1 MWTKSQI
8 RQRPLNEF
16 ELMTEQSVITRESAK
31 MALEEHTRFQETV
44 SSKKYQIR
52 DPEGRLLEHSFTDV
66 KNRLCRE
73 FLKNSS
79 FNKQENEQVCEMLQS
94 GRFIPAGSILCGLG
108 NDHAKCSL
116 SNCYLAKI
124 ESDSLEGI
132 FEAQKKLARTYSYR
146 GGSGID
152 ITILRPAGDP
162 VNNAAVTSSGAV
174 SFMPLFSEL
183 TNTIGQNGR
192 RGALMISL
200 DIRHPDTKRF
210 IWCKSRPGDIFGVDS
225 LTGKMQDVFGAN
237 ISLKVTDEFMKAVEE
252 DGDWTFVFPHRS
264 KISAKIYDEST
275 LQLVPE
281 VYAALDPRIGDRVEA
296 EIVYKIV
303 ELDAENCLIKVQ
315 PDLST
320 DDAKAP
326 LGAESFIFS
335 VSRRRSE
342 NSDIFDLVRTVYN
355 TLWDGDYSRWQ
366 ELGLPLKEY
375 EKVKARELLEEISA
389 SAWQSGDPGILYQDT
404 TQRNT
409 PGTYIDPLRLKPM
422 STNPCGEQA
431 LGYWSNCL
439 LGAMVLF
446 RYVVNPYTKE
456 ARFDSELFQEDLI
469 RTLAFMDTMSD
480 LNQDKHPLQEHRDA
494 DRYGKRIGIEF
505 TGLGDMLAMLGMRY
519 GSAESVNFVKDILRE
534 KAIVEIS
541 TSADLAERFGV
552 VEALKDVDARKRFLE
567 SPYIKNLN
575 LPEKLRKKIMKS
587 GLRHTAFNTVGP
599 SGSISIMSDN
609 CSSGIEP
616 VFMFSYTRETRLEAG
631 KVFEFIHMPPLKW
644 MLETNQE
651 DLFGKYTAMELKE
664 KLNYVQADELDFMDR
679 IRMQSAIQEFTDSSI
694 SSTINLSEETPK
706 DTIYQIYLEAWKHGL
721 KGVTIFRNGCKKG
734 VLSKKED
741 KKKSDSTLIRKD
753 AAIQERELHDIER
766 AERHRVMWKGSKM
779 YIIVSLDE
787 SGNPIEIFVKLPKEA
802 GVNGDGFYSEQVFQ
816 EKYSLWE
823 TITRLA
829 SLLLRVGMPIERILT
844 QLDRSSYNIIDAAAI
859 IARILRQYVSLD
871 MDDQTIVAK
880 ELGAVCPECGKK
892 AYVPEGGCKIC
903 KACGYTTCG

>member
-1 MWTKSQI
+1 
-8 RQRPLNEF
+8 
-16 ELMTEQSVITRESAK
+16 MTEQSVITRESAK
-31 MALEEHTRFQETV
+31 MALEEHHRFQETV

-52 DPEGRLLEHSFTDV
+52 DPKGRLQEHSFNDV

-73 FLKNSS
+73 FLKHSRFEN
-79 FNKQENEQVCEMLQS
+79 NENEQVCEMLQS
-94 GRFIPAGSILCGLG
+94 GRFIPAGSILSGLG
-108 NDHAKCSL
+108 NDYAKCSL

-152 ITILRPAGDP
+152 ITILRPSGDP

-200 DIRHPDTKRF
+200 DIRHPETQRF
-210 IWCKSRPGDIFGVDS
+210 IWCKSKPEEIFGVDS
-225 LTGKMQDVFGAN
+225 LTGKVQDVFGAN

-252 DGDWTFVFPHRS
+252 DKDWTFIFPDRF
-264 KISAKIYDEST
+264 KISGKICDEST
-275 LQLVPE
+275 LQLLPE
-281 VYAALDPRIGDRVEA
+281 VYEALNPQTGDRIEA
-296 EIVYKIV
+296 EIIYKV
-303 ELDAENCLIKVQ
+303 VDTDSAKYQIKVQ
-315 PDLST
+315 PDLPANNADT
-320 DDAKAP
+320 ALP
-326 LGAESFIFS
+326 EETLTFIL
-335 VSRRRSE
+335 SRRRNE
-342 NSDIFDLVRTVYN
+342 TSDIFDPVKSVYN
-355 TLWDGDYSRWQ
+355 QLWDGDYSRWQ
-366 ELGLPLKEY
+366 ELKLPLKEY
-375 EKVKARELLEEISA
+375 ATINARALLEEISE
-389 SAWQSGDPGILYQDT
+389 SAWKSGDPGILYQDT

-439 LGAMVLF
+439 LGAMVLY
-446 RYVVNPYTKE
+446 RYVVNPFTKE
-456 ARFDSELFQEDLI
+456 ARFDTDLFHDDLT
-469 RTLAFMDTMSD
+469 RTMNFMDTMSD
-480 LNQDKHPLQEHRDA
+480 LNMNKHPLQKHRDA
-494 DRYGKRIGIEF
+494 DKYGKRIGIEF

-519 GSAESVNFVKDILRE
+519 GSEESVNFIKEIMRD
-534 KAIVEIS
+534 KAITEIS
-541 TSADLAERFGV
+541 VSADIAERFGE
-552 VEALKDVDARKRFLE
+552 VEALQAPEARKRFLE
-567 SPYIKNLN
+567 CPYITNLD
-575 LPEKLRKKIMKS
+575 LPKKLQKKIMKT

-609 CSSGIEP
+609 CTSGIEP
-616 VFMFSYTRETRLEAG
+616 VFMFSYARETRLEAG

-651 DLFGKYTAMELKE
+651 HLFGKYTAQQLKE
-664 KLNYVQADELDFMDR
+664 KLNYVQADELDYMDR
-679 IRMQSAIQEFTDSSI
+679 IRMQSAIQQYTDSSI
-694 SSTINLSEETPK
+694 SSTINLAEDTPK
-706 DTIYQIYLEAWKHGL
+706 ETIFQIYLESWKNGL
-721 KGVTIFRNGCKKG
+721 KGVTVFRNGCKKG
-734 VLSKKED
+734 VLSKKEES
-741 KKKSDSTLIRKD
+741 KESDPTMKG
-753 AAIQERELHDIER
+753 QNPTMVERELGDIER

-779 YIIVSLDE
+779 YIIVSLDD

-802 GVNGDGFYSEQVFQ
+802 GVTGDGFYNEQVFQ

-823 TITRLA
+823 TITRLT
-829 SLLLRVGMPIERILT
+829 SMLLRVGMPIDRILT

-859 IARILRQYVSLD
+859 ISRILRQYISLD
-871 MDDQTIVAK
+871 MDDQTIVSK
-880 ELGAVCPECGKK
+880 GLGDPCPECSKK

>member
-1 MWTKSQI
+1 
-8 RQRPLNEF
+8 
-16 ELMTEQSVITRESAK
+16 MTEQSVITRESAK

-52 DPEGRLLEHSFTDV
+52 DREGRLQEHSFSDV

-73 FLKNSS
+73 FLKHSRFEN
-79 FNKQENEQVCEMLQS
+79 QENEQVCEMLQS
-94 GRFIPAGSILCGLG
+94 GRFIPAGSILSGLG
-108 NDHAKCSL
+108 NDYNKCSL

-162 VNNAAVTSSGAV
+162 VNNAAVSSSGSV

-200 DIRHPDTKRF
+200 DIRHPDTRRF
-210 IWCKSRPGDIFGVDS
+210 IWCKSKPEEIFGVDS
-225 LTGKMQDVFGAN
+225 LTGKTQDVFGAN
-237 ISLKVTDEFMKAVEE
+237 ISLKVTDDFMQAVEE
-252 DGDWTFVFPHRS
+252 DRDWTFVFPDRAKVTG
-264 KISAKIYDEST
+264 KIRNGST
-275 LQLVPE
+275 LQLLPE
-281 VYAALDPRIGDRVEA
+281 VYDALDPQVGDRLEA
-296 EIVYKIV
+296 EMVYKVTAV
-303 ELDAENCLIKVQ
+303 EPKKHLIIVQ
-315 PDLST
+315 PDLPAHDGQVAFT
-320 DDAKAP
+320 EDI
-326 LGAESFIFS
+326 LTFS
-335 VSRRRSE
+335 LSRRRNE
-342 NSDIFDLVRTVYN
+342 TSDIFDSIKSVYN
-355 TLWDGDYSRWQ
+355 VIWDGDYARWQ

-375 EKVKARELLEEISA
+375 ETVNARKLLEEVST

-409 PGTYIDPLRLKPM
+409 PGTFIDPLRLKPM

-431 LGYWSNCL
+431 LGYWNNCL
-439 LGAMVLF
+439 LGAMVLY
-446 RYVVNPYTKE
+446 RYVVNPFTKE
-456 ARFDSELFQEDLI
+456 ARFDVDLFQDDLA
-469 RTLAFMDTMSD
+469 RTMAFMDTMSD
-480 LNQDKHPLQEHRDA
+480 FNQNKHPLQKHRDA
-494 DRYGKRIGIEF
+494 DKYGKRIGIEF

-519 GSAESVNFVKDILRE
+519 GSEESIAFIKEILRD
-534 KAIVEIS
+534 KAVTEIS
-541 TSADLAERFGV
+541 ISADIAERFGV
-552 VEALKDVDARKRFLE
+552 VEALEDPAARKRFLDC
-567 SPYIKNLN
+567 PYIERLG
-575 LPEKLRKKIMKS
+575 LPKKLQKKIMKG

-609 CSSGIEP
+609 CTSGIEP
-616 VFMFSYTRETRLEAG
+616 AFLFSYTRETRLEAG

-651 DLFGKYTAMELKE
+651 HLFGKYTAMQLKE
-664 KLNYVQADELDFMDR
+664 KLNYVQADELDYMDR
-679 IRMQSAIQEFTDSSI
+679 IRMQAAIQQYTDSSI
-694 SSTINLSEETPK
+694 SSTVNLSEETPK
-706 DTIYQIYLEAWKHGL
+706 ETIFQIYLEAWKQGL

-734 VLSKKED
+734 VLSKKEETKEGD
-741 KKKSDSTLIRKD
+741 PTMLGQTPSLV
-753 AAIQERELHDIER
+753 ERELGDIER

-779 YIIVSLDE
+779 YIIVSLDD

-802 GVNGDGFYSEQVFQ
+802 GMTGDGFYNEQVFQ

-829 SLLLRVGMPIERILT
+829 SMLLRVGMPIDRILT

-859 IARILRQYVSLD
+859 ISRILRQYISLD
-871 MDDQTIVAK
+871 MDDQTIVSK
-880 ELGAVCPECGKK
+880 GLGALCPECGKK

>member
-1 MWTKSQI
+1 M
-8 RQRPLNEF
+8 N
-16 ELMTEQSVITRESAK
+16 EQSIITRETAK

-52 DPEGRLLEHSFTDV
+52 DTKGSLQEHSFSDV
-66 KNRLCRE
+66 RNRLCRE
-73 FLKNSS
+73 FLKHSKFEND
-79 FNKQENEQVCEMLQS
+79 ENEQVCEMLQS
-94 GRFIPAGSILCGLG
+94 GRFIPAGSILSGLG
-108 NDHAKCSL
+108 NDYAKCSL

-200 DIRHPDTKRF
+200 DIRHPDTRRF
-210 IWCKSRPGDIFGVDS
+210 IWCKSRPGEIFGVDS
-225 LTGKMQDVFGAN
+225 LTGKVQDVFGAN
-237 ISLKVTDEFMKAVEE
+237 ISLKVTDEFMQAVEE
-252 DGDWTFVFPHRS
+252 DKDWTFVFPHRS
-264 KISAKIYDEST
+264 KITGRKFDGST
-275 LQLVPE
+275 LKLLPE
-281 VYAALDPRIGDRVEA
+281 VYEALEPRIGDRIEA
-296 EIVYKIV
+296 EIIYKIID
-303 ELDAENCLIKVQ
+303 LDPENYLIKVQ
-315 PDLST
+315 PDLPECPENSAIDCDLLT
-320 DDAKAP
+320 FT
-326 LGAESFIFS
+326 L
-335 VSRRRSE
+335 SRRRNE
-342 NSDIFDLVRTVYN
+342 KSDIFDNVNSVYN
-355 TLWDGDYSRWQ
+355 TIWDGDYSRWQ
-366 ELGLPLKEY
+366 ELELPLKEY
-375 EKVKARELLEEISA
+375 ATIKARDLLEEISS

-446 RYVVNPYTKE
+446 RYVVNPFTKE
-456 ARFDSELFQEDLI
+456 ARFDSDLFHEDLT
-469 RTLAFMDTMSD
+469 RTMAFMDTMSE
-480 LNQDKHPLQEHRDA
+480 LNQNKHPLQAHREA
-494 DRYGKRIGIEF
+494 DKYGKRIGIEF
-505 TGLGDMLAMLGMRY
+505 TGLGDMLAMMGMRY
-519 GSAESVNFVKDILRE
+519 GSAESVEFVRTVLRE
-534 KAIVEIS
+534 KAVVEIS
-541 TSADLAERFGV
+541 VSADQAERFGP
-552 VEALKDVDARKRFLE
+552 VEALKDADARKRFLE
-567 SPYIKNLN
+567 CPYISNLG
-575 LPEKLRKKIMKS
+575 LPKKLQKKIMTT

-599 SGSISIMSDN
+599 SGSISIMSEN
-609 CSSGIEP
+609 CTSGIEP
-616 VFMFSYTRETRLEAG
+616 VFMFSYARETRLEAG
-631 KVFEFIHMPPLKW
+631 KVFEFIHMPPLQW

-651 DLFGKYTAMELKE
+651 ELFGKYTAQQLKE
-664 KLNYVQADELDFMDR
+664 KLNYVQADELDYLDR
-679 IRMQSAIQEFTDSSI
+679 IRMQAAIQEFTDSSI

-706 DTIYQIYLEAWKHGL
+706 ETIFKIYLEAWKHGL

-734 VLSKKED
+734 VLSKKEET
-741 KKKSDSTLIRKD
+741 KKAPEPTMIGQNPSLI
-753 AAIQERELHDIER
+753 ERELHDIER

-779 YIIVSLDE
+779 YIIVSLDD

-802 GVNGDGFYSEQVFQ
+802 GVTGDGFYNEQVFQ

-844 QLDRSSYNIIDAAAI
+844 QLERSSYNIIDAAAI
-859 IARILRQYVSLD
+859 ISRILRQYISLD

-880 ELGAVCPECGKK
+880 ELGSVCPECGKK